1 MSKTQHYIFIWK
13 YSKMATY
20 EQKIMEE
27 FYMFFILYNYF
38 LCTILL
44 LLVLVHISPR

>member
-1 MSKTQHYIFIWK
+1 
-13 YSKMATY
+13 MATS

-27 FYMFFILYNYF
+27 FYIFFILYNYF